1 MEREA
6 RNPGFVPVATPVPH
20 YAAAFAALRRPL
32 HAGYTQKQASP
43 PRIHLKQLINRIT
56 N

>member
-6 RNPGFVPVATPVPH
+6 RNPGFVPVARLAPH

-32 HAGYTQKQASP
+32 HAGYT
-43 PRIHLKQLINRIT
+43 LGQLIDCISN
-56 N
+56 

>member
-20 YAAAFAALRRPL
+20 YAAAFAALRATLRRPL
-32 HAGYTQKQASP
+32 HAGYALGQS
-43 PRIHLKQLINRIT
+43 INRIT